1 MTLQVCK
8 NIINVSKL
16 NDYKLFK
23 DEVKQVMGIY
33 FNPNNESFTKDR
45 NYKIYIDKTGLLEY
59 LNEVLGTP
67 RNCIAVSHARRFGK
81 SHAAGMID
89 AYYSLGCDST
99 ELFKETKISASA
111 GYKKY
116 MNQYNVIHLDI
127 STFWDSYK
135 DNIVEK
141 ITEYIYKDFKLVFG
155 DELDY
160 QDNISYVLAM
170 IYQKTNI
177 PFVIIIDEWD
187 CVIRNSEDKEL
198 VHKYLQFLHS
208 LFKSEESKAFLA
220 LSYITGILPIKKIK
234 DESALNNFTE
244 YTMLDSYPITEYYG
258 FTEDEVRGLC
268 EEYDMDF
275 DTVKAWYNGYLI
287 DGMHMYNPNSVS
299 MAMDRHRYDSYWR
312 NTSSFA
318 SINTFI
324 TMNYA
329 GLKEDI
335 MTMLAG
341 GNVRVNTGTF
351 KNDFTTIASK
361 DDALTALIHLGYLGY
376 DADRKKAFIPNYEVA
391 TAFEAAL
398 QTSEWSEIVKAISI
412 CDELLDETIEGNADR
427 VAGLIEL
434 AHETY
439 TSVLTYNDENSLS
452 CVLTMAYFTAPAYY
466 NIIREMPAGKG
477 FADFVFVPRANAG
490 YRPAMVVELKYN
502 QSADTAIRQIKE
514 KRYQGALSGY
524 QGKILLVGINY
535 DADGKDKKH
544 HTCVIE
550 EWE

>member
-99 ELFKETKISASA
+99 ELFKETKISTNAD
-111 GYKKY
+111 YKKY

-160 QDNISYVLAM
+160 QDNISYVLAT

-220 LSYITGILPIKKIK
+220 LAYITGILPIKKIK

-398 QTSEWSEIVKAISI
+398 QTSEWSEIAKAISI

-477 FADFVFVPRANAG
+477 FADFVFIPRANAG

>member
-1 MTLQVCK
+1 
-8 NIINVSKL
+8 
-16 NDYKLFK
+16 
-23 DEVKQVMGIY
+23 MGVY
-33 FNPNNESFTKDR
+33 FNPRNESYQRAR
-45 NYKIYIDKTGLLEY
+45 NSRIFIDKTGLIEY
-59 LNEVLGTP
+59 LNQRLSTEE
-67 RNCIAVSHARRFGK
+67 NCIALSHARRFGK

-89 AYYSLGCDST
+89 AYYSRGCDSSK
-99 ELFKETKISASA
+99 LFDDTKIAESAD
-111 GYKKY
+111 YRKY

-127 STFWDSYK
+127 SSFWDFYK

-141 ITEYIYKDFKLVFG
+141 IVEYIYKDFKKSFG

-160 QDNISYVLAM
+160 QDNISYVLM
-170 IYQKTNI
+170 KIYQKTNN

-187 CVIRNSEDKEL
+187 CVIRNSNDKEL

-208 LFKSEESKAFLA
+208 LFKSEESKSFLA
-220 LSYITGILPIKKIK
+220 LAYITGILPIKKIQ
-234 DESALNNFTE
+234 DESALNNFRE

-258 FTEDEVRGLC
+258 FTEGEVRTLC
-268 EEYDMDF
+268 REYDMDF
-275 DTVKAWYNGYLI
+275 ESTKAWYDGYLI
-287 DGMHMYNPNSVS
+287 DSVHMYNPNSVS
-299 MAMDRHRYDSYWR
+299 MAMDRHKFDSYWK

-329 GLKEDI
+329 GLKDDV

-341 GNVRVNTGTF
+341 GKVRVNTNTF
-351 KNDFTTIASK
+351 QNDFSTVASK

-376 DADRKKAFIPNYEVA
+376 DADRKSAFIPNYEVA

-398 QTSEWSEIVKAISI
+398 QTGEWKEIAKAIST
-412 CDELLDETIEGNADR
+412 CDELLDETIDGNADR
-427 VAGLIEL
+427 VAELVEL

-439 TSVLTYNDENSLS
+439 TSVLNYNDENSLS

-466 NIIREMPAGKG
+466 DIIREHPAGKG
-477 FADFVFVPRANAG
+477 YADFIFRPRANAG
-490 YRPAMVVELKYN
+490 WRPAMVVELKYN

-524 QGKILLVGINY
+524 GDTILLVGINY

-550 EWE
+550 ETPAVADSSRS